1 MEMEEFYFMAK
12 SDSLQRLEKELE
24 QINNGFNG
32 IESWDTSL
40 QLMHLAKQNK
50 ILIEFILEL
59 RRIEKPGV

>member
-1 MEMEEFYFMAK
+1 MEEFYFMAK